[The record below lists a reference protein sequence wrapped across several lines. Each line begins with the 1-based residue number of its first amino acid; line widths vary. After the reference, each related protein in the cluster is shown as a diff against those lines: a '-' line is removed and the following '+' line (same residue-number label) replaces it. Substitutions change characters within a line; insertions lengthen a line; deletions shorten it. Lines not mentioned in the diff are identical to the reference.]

1 MDVLKGLFG
10 GGDDAPQKQQ
20 QAQDFVNRYTQGAVD
35 QGYTGQ
41 EAVQHYQTVAQNAS
55 PATIQ
60 RAAEQ
65 TFNGMAPAQR
75 QQISQV
81 LQQQVGG
88 AVSSDP
94 REMAGTVAQLHQQNP
109 GGLASLFGMGG
120 GSSSGGL
127 GGMLGS
133 VLGGGGSSS
142 SGGSGGGFPGGTLGK
157 VALGGVA
164 AYAMKEMMGGG
175 LGGLLGGG
183 SSSGGDR
190 SV

>member
-1 MDVLKGLFG
+1 MDALKGLFG
-10 GGDDAPQKQQ
+10 GGDDAAQKQQ
-20 QAQDFVNRYTQGAVD
+20 QAQDFVNRYQQGAPD
-35 QGYTGQ
+35 QGYTDQ
-41 EAVQHYQTVAQNAS
+41 EAVQHYQAVAQNAD

-75 QQISQV
+75 EQVAQV
-81 LQQQVGG
+81 LQQQAGG
-88 AVSSDP
+88 TVSSDP
-94 REMAGTVAQLHQQNP
+94 REMAGMVAQLHQQNP
-109 GGLASLFGMGG
+109 GGLSSLFGMGG
-120 GSSSGGL
+120 GGV

-133 VLGGGGSSS
+133 VLGG
-142 SGGSGGGFPGGTLGK
+142 SGGSGSSGSSGGFPGGTLGK

-175 LGGLLGGG
+175 GGLGGLLGGG
-183 SSSGGDR
+183 GNSSGSR